1 MSKKAIRPSKKGQSP
16 RDKQDLKS
24 RGSIAGEGELSDAE
38 LQPVVGGVVLGTN
51 FSPVNLT
58 GKSQDSLSDDA
69 VAMYAESKE
78 LFHLA
83 LKVVTEHQERKTQVI
98 QKLG

>member
-1 MSKKAIRPSKKGQSP
+1 M
-16 RDKQDLKS
+16 
-24 RGSIAGEGELSDAE
+24 
-38 LQPVVGGVVLGTN
+38 VLGTN

-58 GKSQDSLSDDA
+58 GKSQDSLSADA
-69 VAMYAESKE
+69 AAMYAESKE

-83 LKVVTEHQERKTQVI
+83 FKVVTEHEERKTQVI

>member
-1 MSKKAIRPSKKGQSP
+1 MSKKAIRPSKKDRSP
-16 RDKQDLKS
+16 RNQQDLKS
-24 RGSIAGEGELSDAE
+24 RGSIASEGELSDAE

-69 VAMYAESKE
+69 AATYEQSKA
-78 LFHLA
+78 LFQHA
-83 LKVVTEHQERKTQVI
+83 LKVVTEYEERKTQVI
-98 QKLG
+98 QRLG

>member
-16 RDKQDLKS
+16 RNQQGPKS
-24 RGSIAGEGELSDAE
+24 RGSIASEGELSDAE

-69 VAMYAESKE
+69 AATYEQSKE
-78 LFHLA
+78 LFHHA
-83 LKVVTEHQERKTQVI
+83 LKVVTEYEERKAQVI
-98 QKLG
+98 QRLG